1 MLCIK
6 LVDIR
11 QMFKKKTYPNFNA
24 GSKVPLSDCSPEG
37 KEIIEL
43 LNKYREENGLPK
55 IPKSCS
61 LCTVANTKVLAAC
74 IILLLETQ
82 ATQALILCFYSLSY

>member
-6 LVDIR
+6 VVDIR
-11 QMFKKKTYPNFNA
+11 QMFKKKKYPNLNA

-61 LCTVANTKVLAAC
+61 LCTVANTKVVATHLKSHFELKLWFN
-74 IILLLETQ
+74 IILLVQ
-82 ATQALILCFYSLSY
+82 YACS